1 MHSLSEDINA
11 TTMKLRIFR
20 LGRYNE
26 FGKTWKP
33 RLSPCGVESGCE
45 EGMAG
50 SATSFFRKVRKLSLE
65 WSISGVGRERLALK

>member
-20 LGRYNE
+20 FGKYGE

-45 EGMAG
+45 EGTAG
-50 SATSFFRKVRKLSLE
+50 SAMSFLRKVRTLE
-65 WSISGVGRERLALK
+65 WSISGVGREWLALE